1 MFYTETSN
9 RENRLHTTKSV
20 LSLNGLQMDMVLNET
35 MRLMPPVRAQ
45 NRDAIDDHQIG
56 SVKVAAGT
64 SVIIP
69 LAVIHQSKDI
79 WGEDAH
85 LYNPERWS
93 KSDSHHFSSFMP
105 FGAGN
110 RICLGRNLA
119 RMEAKLILSFLLRRF
134 TFSVAPGY
142 RHAPG
147 FGETLLWPKYGVQL
161 RIKNVAT

>member
-1 MFYTETSN
+1 
-9 RENRLHTTKSV
+9 
-20 LSLNGLQMDMVLNET
+20 MDQVLNET

-56 SVKVAAGT
+56 SVKVLAGT

-85 LYNPERWS
+85 LYNPDRWS
-93 KSDSHHFSSFMP
+93 KSDSQHFSSFMP

-134 TFSVAPGY
+134 TLSVAPGY

-147 FGETLLWPKYGVQL
+147 IGETLLWPKYGVQL